1 MQELGLN
8 QQVSDGHIL
17 KFSSSHGS
25 KWKLMPAPLDL
36 KNIVAEDIDRAPKSE
51 EEKRHTFFTTW
62 KQVKGSFATY
72 KALIIALLEVDCQ
85 EDAESLCRLVPQDPQ
100 NAKTDAEPANPFQPG
115 SMNQPT
121 SLDFAV
127 QSAPLNQIPIPSPA
141 DQQAPLN
148 HLPALDSE
156 QTGAS
161 ALQNIPTESTTK
173 LDPIVE
179 KDLKHILRRYRKKI

>member
-1 MQELGLN
+1 MQT
-8 QQVSDGHIL
+8 I
-17 KFSSSHGS
+17 
-25 KWKLMPAPLDL
+25 
-36 KNIVAEDIDRAPKSE
+36 
-51 EEKRHTFFTTW
+51 
-62 KQVKGSFATY
+62 
-72 KALIIALLEVDCQ
+72 
-85 EDAESLCRLVPQDPQ
+85 VPQDPQ
-100 NAKTDAEPANPFQPG
+100 IAKTDAEPANTLG
-115 SMNQPT
+115 SSNQPT
-121 SLDFAV
+121 SLVSAV
-127 QSAPLNQIPIPSPA
+127 PVPSPA